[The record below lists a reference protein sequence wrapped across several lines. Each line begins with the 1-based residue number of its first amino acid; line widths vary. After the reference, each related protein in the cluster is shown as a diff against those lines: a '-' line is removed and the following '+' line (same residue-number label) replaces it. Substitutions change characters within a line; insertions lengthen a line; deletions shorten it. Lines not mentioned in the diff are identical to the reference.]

1 MRAISSLSDLA
12 DRVALVTGGAGHVGG
27 AICDALAELGA
38 NVVVLD
44 LDHDACRSSAD
55 RLAETHGI
63 RAEPIQIDLRDH
75 EAIRGVPA
83 TVESMFGRLDVVV
96 NTAALV
102 GTSELKGW
110 TVPFEEQGVDAWR
123 LAQDINLL
131 APFALIQ
138 ACAPLLR
145 ASGAA
150 SVINVSSI
158 YGLIGPD
165 YGIYGDTGMANPAA
179 YAASKGGL
187 VQLTRWLATTLAP
200 NVRVNAISPGGI
212 LRGQPAGFIRR
223 YETRTPLGRLGS
235 EEDMKGAAAFLASD
249 MSSYVTGHNLVIDGG
264 WTAW

>member
-1 MRAISSLSDLA
+1 MDLT

-38 NVVVLD
+38 SLVVLD
-44 LDHDACRSSAD
+44 LDGGRCRSTAD
-55 RLAETHGI
+55 KLTTTYGA
-63 RAEPIQIDLRDH
+63 RAEPISIDLRDH
-75 EAIRGVPA
+75 EAVREVPTSIA
-83 TVESMFGRLDVVV
+83 SMFGRLDILV

-110 TVPFEEQGVDAWR
+110 TVPFEEQGADAWR
-123 LAQDINLL
+123 LAQDVNLL
-131 APFALIQ
+131 APFMLVQ

-145 ASGAA
+145 SSGAA

-158 YGLIGPD
+158 YGLVGPD
-165 YGIYGDTGMANPAA
+165 YGVYGDTGMANPAA

-187 VQLTRWLATTLAP
+187 IQLTRWLATTLAP
-200 NVRVNAISPGGI
+200 DIRVNAITPGGI
-212 LRGQPAGFIRR
+212 LRGQPDGFIRR
-223 YETRTPLGRLGS
+223 YESRTPVGRLGR

-249 MSSYVTGHNLVIDGG
+249 MSSYVTGHNLVVDGG